1 MSNSTSDQVEQIAI
15 ICIDVFSI
23 LTFCCSLFALYNI
36 CKVYI
41 ILNKSKSDN
50 PNPTNPIQQL
60 DRV

>member
-1 MSNSTSDQVEQIAI
+1 MSNPTSDHEDQIEI
-15 ICIDVFSI
+15 ICIHVFSS
-23 LTFCCSLFALYNI
+23 LTLCCLLFALYNI